1 MQKKLRPPVKIHGGK
16 YYLSSWII
24 EHFPVGYEEMTY
36 LEPFSGAASV
46 FLNKN
51 KSMEEA
57 INDVNL
63 GIIQIMRVLRDEP
76 KDFIGRIKKVKYT
89 ERTFKRALKCSNN
102 KEYKDY
108 MDHATTEFML
118 RRMSRGGLKKAFA
131 WSNRTR
137 GGQPGDVNA
146 WETIIKQLPLI
157 SERLKGVYI
166 FNKNAFDV
174 IKAFNDPNTL
184 IYCDPPYLDST
195 RTVPNVYEEDELD
208 ADQHIELAGILKQF
222 KGNVIISG
230 YPSPLY
236 RRLFSEWRC
245 KRKKIACHA
254 SQSKTKSTKT
264 ECIWLNF

>member
-1 MQKKLRPPVKIHGGK
+1 MHKKKLRPPVKIHGGK

-24 EHFPVGYEEMTY
+24 EHFPAGYEEMTY
-36 LEPFSGAASV
+36 LEPFCGAASV
-46 FLNKN
+46 FLNKEPS
-51 KSMEEA
+51 KEEA

-76 KDFIGRIKKVKYT
+76 GDFIGRIKRIKYS
-89 ERTFKRALKCSNN
+89 EGTFKRALKRS
-102 KEYKDY
+102 KEEEYKDY
-108 MDHATTEFML
+108 MEHAVTEFVL

-146 WETIIKQLPLI
+146 WETIIEQLPI
-157 SERLKGVYI
+157 VSDRLKGVYI
-166 FNKNAFDV
+166 FNKSAFNV

-195 RTVPNVYEEDELD
+195 RTTPDAYEDELD
-208 ADQHIELAGILKQF
+208 ADQHIELAGLIKQF
-222 KGNVIISG
+222 KGKAIISG
-230 YPSPLY
+230 YSSPLY

-245 KRKKIACHA
+245 KRKKIANHA
-254 SQSKTKSTKT
+254 SQSKSKATKT